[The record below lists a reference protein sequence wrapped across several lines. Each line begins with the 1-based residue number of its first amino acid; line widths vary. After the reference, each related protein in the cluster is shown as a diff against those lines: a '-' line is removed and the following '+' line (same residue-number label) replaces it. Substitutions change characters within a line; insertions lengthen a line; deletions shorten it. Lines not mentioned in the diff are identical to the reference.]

1 MDGILERRGDD
12 LYDGDGDKIGSI
24 EEIYL
29 DADTDEPAWAV
40 VQTGLLGT
48 KRIFVPLR
56 DATDE
61 RGQADRAATTRTRSR
76 TRRRSPTTA
85 RSRRTRRPSCCA
97 TTGCRSSSRRRV

>member
-1 MDGILERRGDD
+1 MASILDRRGDD
-12 LYDGDGDKIGSI
+12 LYDRDGDKIGTI

-56 DATDE
+56 DASESEDGVTVPYQKETVKEAPEVDHDGAISKDE
-61 RGQADRAATTRTRSR
+61 EAALLRHFGL
-76 TRRRSPTTA
+76 P
-85 RSRRTRRPSCCA
+85 
-97 TTGCRSSSRRRV
+97 GG

>member
-1 MDGILERRGDD
+1 MDGILERRSED

-48 KRIFVPLR
+48 KRLFVPLR
-56 DATDE
+56 DLTDE
-61 RGQADRAATTRTRSR
+61 QGRLTVPYDKDTVKDAPQIAHDGAISKDEQAELLRHYGVPES
-76 TRRRSPTTA
+76 
-85 RSRRTRRPSCCA
+85 
-97 TTGCRSSSRRRV
+97 

>member
-1 MDGILERRGDD
+1 MDGILERRGED

-48 KRIFVPLR
+48 KRLFVPLR
-56 DATDE
+56 DLSDEQGKLTVPYDKATVKAAPEIAHDGAMSKDE
-61 RGQADRAATTRTRSR
+61 QAELLRHYGVPET
-76 TRRRSPTTA
+76 
-85 RSRRTRRPSCCA
+85 
-97 TTGCRSSSRRRV
+97 

>member
-1 MDGILERRGDD
+1 MGSILDRRGDD
-12 LYDGDGDKIGSI
+12 LYDGDGDKIGTI

-56 DATDE
+56 DASESEDGVTVPYQKETVKEAPEVNHDGAISKDE
-61 RGQADRAATTRTRSR
+61 EAALLRHFGL
-76 TRRRSPTTA
+76 P
-85 RSRRTRRPSCCA
+85 
-97 TTGCRSSSRRRV
+97 GD

>member
-1 MDGILERRGDD
+1 MGSILDRRGDD
-12 LYDGDGDKIGSI
+12 LYDGDGDKIGTI

-56 DATDE
+56 DASESEDGVTVPYQKETVKEAPEVDHDGAISKDE
-61 RGQADRAATTRTRSR
+61 EAALLRHFGL
-76 TRRRSPTTA
+76 P
-85 RSRRTRRPSCCA
+85 
-97 TTGCRSSSRRRV
+97 GG